1 MVARHWEWQEEVDS
15 IMEKSEF
22 GGGQCKFLCLDCGDG
37 YMILVFLSKSI
48 GPYIHQE

>member
-1 MVARHWEWQEEVDS
+1 
-15 IMEKSEF
+15 MEKSEF

-48 GPYIHQE
+48 GPYIPQEWILLHVNKKKF